1 MISLLTMVHVPC
13 KDGREYRHREEMNRG
28 AAERPISGADIEN
41 KFMDNM
47 LLAVSKSRAVQVR
60 DLVLALDGGMDARD
74 IADGLAARG

>member
-1 MISLLTMVHVPC
+1 VVVTT

-28 AAERPISGADIEN
+28 AAERPISGADIEK

-47 LLAVSKSRAVQVR
+47 LLAVSKSRAEQVR
-60 DLVLALDGGMDARD
+60 DLVLTLDNGINARD